1 MGCNVVQYDGR
12 RSSGESDGTES
23 GVVLTKVA
31 LLSQRSLVDRP
42 VSAHCIILAIGLV
55 SIFDRW
61 LMMESVAS
69 RASAALEEVV
79 KEVEDRYIRK
89 LQADCRMVSCVVEG
103 KAYRCCAACCE
114 NKSLTG
120 HLVQDCVTNCVSD
133 VNRAQEICNQEFGN
147 FQERLNR
154 CALDCQDKIKDKMSS
169 NMNDVEMSK
178 LTKQME
184 QCFSECV
191 DTRIKL
197 LAKMRKRLAS
207 QLDKMVDF

>member
-23 GVVLTKVA
+23 GVVLSQYTLSTWIAAKVA

-89 LQADCRMVSCVVEG
+89 LQG